1 MPDRFDPSADDIARD
16 QARLIM
22 ERWTPFARMSR
33 RLLADLLDRS
43 VIVDLSGEAT
53 DSTSERPQWSEGAD
67 SVVDRLL
74 GFVVVSGEVEFG
86 PTTGARQKSARVGVY
101 LRDDVHR
108 AHNTPLRITASKD
121 WRETHQQQRDR
132 GVHIAPARVA
142 LLKASSV
149 TPELAWS
156 LQEKMLATD
165 AVGSIK
171 RLRGFCRPELILCD
185 TNFRFRD
192 HLEPLAHLLAGA
204 IAHDLREPTAV
215 VTFRADHKVDA
226 VFMDP
231 DPHDAERVIYYDD
244 AHIPGAD
251 TSPKT
256 KKASLKGKQTSA
268 AREHTKFQRT
278 TEKQLLH
285 IDRPGKVDRAGKAK
299 RTTLRGSAAKPSPQE
314 IEHEKRRHVFV
325 IDVDHSRQRSP
336 GLAKD
341 LNFDRIV
348 YLTDRVPPAV
358 PLHLRKQLDPLLFD
372 GTDDAPYYCSFISS
386 VLVAKDVQ
394 NRGRR
399 HGAFEARRIRFA
411 RRREVEEPYKYL
423 SRLDRDACVVPV
435 DLAPLRKAWRTYQ
448 GRRRAKM
455 FFDPKFDDGISAESI
470 SRWGRAVTNR
480 RIGIALSGGGACAYR
495 AGPLLAS
502 LKHHKVPVDVFA
514 GLSGGALIGAFFC
527 HSGFEG
533 FATIT
538 DMGRIMQL
546 TAPFAMLTTW
556 PLEAVV
562 DRLLGGT
569 RVEDLEIRFAAVA
582 VALPPDDP
590 PMTQVVVTGTIGE
603 AVRVSGTLPPVF
615 AQTVKGGMRYTDGGA
630 GTIVPAQVAR
640 DYGADI
646 VLACNAIPGPAK
658 SNPFPTWARP
668 LLCAWQRN
676 IDYFAWHS
684 YFWRQASQRFLRE
697 ADVAFE
703 FEPESLSIFE
713 AGNWMSSWKIVERAK
728 QCTPQIEDVVNE
740 LRSKWQKLG
749 DRLPAWLQMRIA
761 AAQKRYARTAAR
773 KKRAR
778 ARGATRMRRRKTKTR
793 RTPKTR
799 RGSKK

>member
-1 MPDRFDPSADDIARD
+1 MPDRFDPGADDLARD

-33 RLLADLLDRS
+33 RLLADLLDQS
-43 VIVDLSGEAT
+43 VIVDLSGDAT
-53 DSTSERPQWSEGAD
+53 DSTSERPRWSEGP
-67 SVVDRLL
+67 VDPLL
-74 GFVVVSGEVEFG
+74 GFVVVSGEVEAG
-86 PTTGARQKSARVGVY
+86 PTSGAKRKSAGVGVH
-101 LRDDVHR
+101 LRDDFHPGR
-108 AHNTPLRITASKD
+108 GKAMTITAS
-121 WRETHQQQRDR
+121 RASQQENQQHRNR

-156 LQEKMLATD
+156 LQERKLTTGE
-165 AVGSIK
+165 VGSIK
-171 RLRGFCRPELILCD
+171 RLHGQCRPELILCD
-185 TNFRFRD
+185 TNFPRRD

-204 IAHDLREPTAV
+204 IAQDLREPTAV
-215 VTFRADHKVDA
+215 VTFGADHRAHA

-231 DPHDAERVIYYDD
+231 DPDDEKGVIFYDD
-244 AHIPGAD
+244 AHVPGAKP
-251 TSPKT
+251 SPDR
-256 KKASLKGKQTSA
+256 KKVSLPGEQTSA
-268 AREHTKFQRT
+268 ARGQTKFQRIT
-278 TEKQLLH
+278 KKQLLKV
-285 IDRPGKVDRAGKAK
+285 DRPGNVKRA
-299 RTTLRGSAAKPSPQE
+299 TLRRSATKRSPEE
-314 IEHEKRRHVFV
+314 ILHEQRRHIFV
-325 IDVDHSRQRSP
+325 IDVEHSRQRSP

-341 LNFDRIV
+341 LKFDRIV
-348 YLTDRVPPAV
+348 YLTDRIPRAV
-358 PLHLRKQLDPLLFD
+358 PLYLRKQLDPLLFD
-372 GTDDAPYYCSFISS
+372 GTDDAPYYSSFIPS
-386 VLVAKDVQ
+386 VLVAKDVRH
-394 NRGRR
+394 RGRR
-399 HGAFEARRIRFA
+399 HGVFEARGVRFA

-435 DLAPLRKAWRTYQ
+435 DLAPLREAWRRHPRST
-448 GRRRAKM
+448 M
-455 FFDPKFDDGISAESI
+455 FLNREFDPGISAESI

-502 LKHHKVPVDVFA
+502 LERNNVPIDVFA

-527 HSGFEG
+527 HSGFKG
-533 FATIT
+533 FGTIT
-538 DMGRIMQL
+538 DMGRLIQL

-556 PLEAVV
+556 PLESVV
-562 DRLLGGT
+562 DYVLGGT

-603 AVRVSGTLPPVF
+603 AVRVSGTLPPAF

-646 VLACNAIPGPAK
+646 VLACNAIPGPAM
-658 SNPFPTWARP
+658 SNPLPVWARP
-668 LLCAWQRN
+668 LAHAWQRN
-676 IDYFAWHS
+676 IDYLAWHS

-703 FEPESLSIFE
+703 FEPESLSMLE
-713 AGNWMSSWKIVERAK
+713 AGNWMSSWKIVEQAK
-728 QCTPQIEDVVNE
+728 QCTPQIEDVVNQ
-740 LRSKWQKLG
+740 LRWKWQKLG

-761 AAQKRYARTAAR
+761 AAR
-773 KKRAR
+773 KLRAR
-778 ARGATRMRRRKTKTR
+778 ARGATRKTR
-793 RTPKTR
+793 RKPK
-799 RGSKK
+799 K